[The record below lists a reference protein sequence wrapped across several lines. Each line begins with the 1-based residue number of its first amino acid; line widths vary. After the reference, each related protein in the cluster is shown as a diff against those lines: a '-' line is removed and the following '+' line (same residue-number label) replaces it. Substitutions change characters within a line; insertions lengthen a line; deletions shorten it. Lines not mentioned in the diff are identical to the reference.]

1 MMGCGSGNKVTVTKF
16 DPQGEVQN
24 LTTFTIEFS
33 ENLAP
38 ADVQDK
44 WLTDQFVIFEPKIEG
59 KFKWTSGNTL
69 IFSPDFPLEAIQDYK
84 AKITDKVLFNSKYSS
99 DFDTYEFHTPD
110 FDANKVEFYWTRIP
124 NQDYKLSVQANL
136 YFNYAVTPEQLKNN
150 LEITRG
156 GEEVKEFQVVSDK
169 PSEVM
174 AINLGEVKQTDR
186 EQKLIIKIKKGL
198 KSVIGKKPL
207 QDEREF
213 SQNLPP
219 ITKLAITSVSS
230 GFDGSTGWIVV
241 STTQTVDDKQVADYV
256 KVTPEKKL
264 TFTVNENQFRIE
276 GDFSDVQT
284 AHLKINKG
292 LPGLYGGQLE
302 FDYEQDVVL
311 VNINPSIK
319 FYG

>member
-1 MMGCGSGNKVTVTKF
+1 MKS
-16 DPQGEVQN
+16 
-24 LTTFTIEFS
+24 
-33 ENLAP
+33 
-38 ADVQDK
+38 
-44 WLTDQFVIFEPKIEG
+44 
-59 KFKWTSGNTL
+59 
-69 IFSPDFPLEAIQDYK
+69 
-84 AKITDKVLFNSKYSS
+84 
-99 DFDTYEFHTPD
+99 
-110 FDANKVEFYWTRIP
+110 
-124 NQDYKLSVQANL
+124 
-136 YFNYAVTPEQLKNN
+136 N

-156 GEEVKEFQVVSDK
+156 GEEVKDFQVVSDK
-169 PSEVM
+169 PAEVM

-186 EQKLIIKIKKGL
+186 AQKLEIKIKKGL
-198 KSVIGKKPL
+198 MSVIGKKPL

-213 SQNLPP
+213 EQNLPP

-230 GFDGSTGWIVV
+230 GFDGTTGWIVV

-311 VNINPSIK
+311 VNINPSINFTDK
-319 FYG
+319 AGIYLMLSGQKNLEVNAVNETGAEMEVLQVFKNNLLFFLNRNSYRFHR